1 MKFSFLLFV
10 LSSFSLAESHL
21 PDQVVPLPSGR
32 PSATETE
39 SGFSFSSERSLT
51 AKEIESGDWVSD
63 DERGCDFRLG
73 CPYKNKKTGEVGY
86 LPESEKKLLK
96 AQSPK
101 KSEANENKKS
111 KITELKDKMSWD
123 EKFDTE
129 KGKKALVLIFSAED
143 CGPCKALKAKLEKS
157 DLSDVSVFTAI
168 RPTYR
173 SLQGHALHEAF
184 KSSIG
189 GSVPVAFIYTPDEN
203 GKWKGSVAKGNK
215 IFPAIEATR
224 ISNK

>member
-1 MKFSFLLFV
+1 MKILLFLCA
-10 LSSFSLAESHL
+10 LSAFSLADTHL
-21 PDQVVPLPSGR
+21 PDQFVPLPSGR
-32 PSATETE
+32 PTAEASEPE
-39 SGFSFSSERSLT
+39 FSFSSERSLT
-51 AKEIESGDWVSD
+51 AKEVESGDWVSD

-96 AQSPK
+96 AGARK
-101 KSEANENKKS
+101 EADEDNKENGKG

-123 EKFDTE
+123 EKFDSE
-129 KGKKALVLIFSAED
+129 KGKKGLVLIFSAED
-143 CGPCKALKAKLEKS
+143 CGPCKGLKAKLEKS
-157 DLSDVSVFTAI
+157 KLSDVSVFTAV

-173 SLQGHALHEAF
+173 NLQGHALHEAF

-215 IFPAIEATR
+215 IFPAIEAIR
-224 ISNK
+224 